1 MFFIVAYFITVK
13 LSNLYV
19 IPPIKLLTI
28 RYLYQHL
35 VFRDALKIKS
45 FSAHKSIV
53 FSTGIKNNAQ
63 ALYLN

>member
-35 VFRDALKIKS
+35 VFRDAHKINLK
-45 FSAHKSIV
+45 ALLV
-53 FSTGIKNNAQ
+53 GISVNVANQ
-63 ALYLN
+63 

>member
-35 VFRDALKIKS
+35 VFRDAHNLLIQS
-45 FSAHKSIV
+45 NENEKSIWK
-53 FSTGIKNNAQ
+53 FGD
-63 ALYLN
+63 LFF